1 MTRTL
6 AITAVACWLGLAAS
20 AAAQPDP
27 VETAPGDAPAED
39 APPPAEDAPPVIEDA
54 PAAPAPGV
62 ADGAIEPLPLP
73 DRDTLPV
80 AGTEPPRVWTDFE
93 IEGELLEPRETVR
106 AFLTPV
112 MRLKTGALTA
122 QVREEIAEFLRTIG
136 YYLIDADI
144 RARPGERGSLL
155 VLLLEPQRLISRVD
169 VDTGSSWTDIFR
181 GQIDAVLGDEIVR
194 RMRLRTGA
202 DLVHDP
208 AARQAQLD
216 AEEDRL
222 EEYLQNQG
230 YYDARVEVTPVLRGR
245 HEAIIDVDVDLGDR
259 YRIGYIN
266 VTGNSAIPDEEI
278 IEQFHHARVCLLAG
292 IFGDLTCFGDR
303 PFSRQQ
309 LNEDVQAVTR
319 LYQRRGYPSVRV
331 RTDFSRSSSFKRD
344 TRTVEFTVI
353 VNERR
358 KLDVIFVG
366 DEQLD
371 DSQVRERLTF
381 SEEGSYDEVEV
392 RASGDAIRRWLQAQ
406 GYFEASVTWERIRF
420 DFFDRI
426 IYHIDRGPLLKV
438 RQVGF
443 EGNDEVSTAELEAVV
458 QTSVFESLSVLG
470 DRGGL
475 VTSAQLTGDVERLR
489 DLYRTRGFP
498 DAAIRARVTRD
509 ERLIGN
515 SAALAAT
522 IAAETPSDD
531 LYVHYLINE
540 GRRHL
545 VESVEFELSGTADP
559 ARAERLRRLV
569 TLEAGDPFYQGRADE
584 EKSRIERYYF
594 QQGHPHAKVEV
605 VVETGPDPA
614 RHEVVYKVDESHPVR
629 FGKVIVRGNFRTKDW
644 VILDELGYDEG
655 ELVTLSRA
663 ERGQQNLRTAGLFN
677 AVQVGLIEFDNP
689 HQQDINVLVQVEE
702 RHPGFGDLE
711 LAGGLSTDS
720 GAFVETGLIMPNLF
734 GIGLSSTIRGTIGTE
749 EFRSTPAV
757 DDLQAYL
764 EANVLAPPW
773 ITRRYLG
780 IGAQGETSVYYR
792 REITERFGPLTS
804 LGTTVGLSR
813 AGRHGFF
820 EGWLLSVRYDF
831 RQRNRDEELVRPP
844 GASDDLDSSPVTTR
858 TSGPAVQLVID
869 KRRDEQGK
877 INPLAPVGGF
887 KIDLGA
893 LYAEDFLLGSDSF
906 IKLGASAQHYWNP
919 AGRILVTNG
928 LRYDHGIPL
937 PLGTALLP
945 EVERYFA
952 GGDTTVRG
960 FEEDRLATEIIRDP
974 LPPYGQT
981 DRIRVLPAGGNI
993 RFVHNLDLQVNV
1005 WDLWGFPVASAIFL
1019 DTGLVT
1025 NSLDGVEPPD
1035 LRHAVGVALF
1045 RWLSPVGAFSVEWA
1059 VPLDPK
1065 AGDDP
1070 RGRFHFNFGLLIP

>member
-1 MTRTL
+1 LPRTPAIVLVSALICL
-6 AITAVACWLGLAAS
+6 ALAPG
-20 AAAQPDP
+20 AAAQP
-27 VETAPGDAPAED
+27 
-39 APPPAEDAPPVIEDA
+39 
-54 PAAPAPGV
+54 V
-62 ADGAIEPLPLP
+62 AGEPIKPLPLP

-80 AGTEPPRVWTDFE
+80 TGTEPPRVWTEFD
-93 IEGELLEPRETVR
+93 IEGELLESAETVR

-112 MRLKTGALTA
+112 MRLKTGALSS
-122 QVREEIAEFLRTIG
+122 QVREEIAEFLRAIG
-136 YYLIDADI
+136 YYLVDADI
-144 RARPGERGSLL
+144 RRRGNGGSVL
-155 VLLLEPQRLISRVD
+155 VLVLEPQRLVSRVD
-169 VDTGSSWTDIFR
+169 VDSGSSFWDLFR
-181 GQIDAVLGDEIVR
+181 GEIDAVLSDEIVR
-194 RMRLRTGA
+194 RMRLRSGA
-202 DLVHDP
+202 ALAHDP

-230 YYDARVEVTPVLRGR
+230 YYDARVTMTPELRGR
-245 HEAIIDVDVDLGDR
+245 HEAIIDVDVDLGAR
-259 YRIGYIN
+259 YRIGRIQ
-266 VTGNSAIPDEEI
+266 VTGNTAIPDEEI
-278 IEQFHHARVCLLAG
+278 IEQFHHARVCILAG

-309 LNEDVQAVTR
+309 LNEDVQAVAR

-331 RTDFSRSSSFKRD
+331 RTDFRRGASFKRD
-344 TRTVEFTVI
+344 TKTVEFTVI

-358 KLDVIFVG
+358 KLDVIFIG
-366 DEQLD
+366 DDALD
-371 DSQVRERLTF
+371 ESEVRDRLTF

-392 RASGDAIRRWLQAQ
+392 RASAEAIRLWLQAQ
-406 GYFEASVTWERIRF
+406 GYFEASVTWERLRF

-426 IYHIDRGPLLKV
+426 IYHVDRGPLLKV
-438 RQVGF
+438 RQVRF
-443 EGNDEVSTAELEAVV
+443 EGNEQVPTSALRAAAN
-458 QTSVFESLSVLG
+458 TSVFESLALLG

-475 VTSAQLTGDVERLR
+475 VTSAQLAGDVGRLR
-489 DLYRTRGFP
+489 ELYRSRGFP
-498 DAAIRARVTRD
+498 DAAVRARVTRD
-509 ERLIGN
+509 ERLAKN

-531 LYVHYLINE
+531 LYVRYLINE
-540 GRRHL
+540 GRQHL
-545 VESVEFELSGTADP
+545 VESVRFELSGTDP
-559 ARAERLRRLV
+559 GREERLRRLV
-569 TLEAGDPFYQGRADE
+569 SLRAGDPYYQGRAEE
-584 EKSRIERYYF
+584 EKARIERYYF

-605 VVETGPDPA
+605 LVETGPDPA
-614 RHEVVYKVDESHPVR
+614 RHEVLYRVDESHPVR

-655 ELVTLSRA
+655 DLVTLSRA
-663 ERGQQNLRTAGLFN
+663 ERGQQNLRTAGLFD

-689 HQQDINVLVQVEE
+689 HQEEINVLVQVEE
-702 RHPGFGDLE
+702 RHQGLGDGE
-711 LAGGLSTDS
+711 LAAGLSTDS
-720 GAFVETGLIMPNLF
+720 GVFVETGFILPNLF
-734 GIGLSSTIRGTIGTE
+734 GIGLSSSTRLTVGTE
-749 EFRSTPAV
+749 EYTSTPELG
-757 DDLQAYL
+757 DFQAYF
-764 EANVLAPPW
+764 EEQIQAKPW

-780 IGAQGETSVYYR
+780 IGAQAEASFYAR

-831 RQRNRDEELVRPP
+831 RQRNRDEDLVRPP

-858 TSGPAVQLVID
+858 TSAPAVQLVID
-869 KRRDEQGK
+869 KRRDAQGR
-877 INPLAPVGGF
+877 INPLAPVRGI
-887 KIDLGA
+887 KVDLRA
-893 LYAEDFLLGSDSF
+893 LFAEDLLLGSDSF
-906 IKLGASAQHYWNP
+906 IKLGASGQVYWKP
-919 AGRILVTNG
+919 AGRLLITNG

-937 PLGTALLP
+937 PLGAALLP
-945 EVERYFA
+945 EVERFFA

-960 FEEDRLATEIIRDP
+960 FEEDRLATELIREP
-974 LPPYGQT
+974 LPPYGDT

-1005 WDLWGFPVASAIFL
+1005 WELGGFPVASAIFM

-1025 NSLDGVEPPD
+1025 NSLDGFSLTD
-1035 LRHAVGVALF
+1035 LRHALGVALV